1 MVNINIHKQNS
12 LGSSIIFKSVKRSRD
27 PKVWE
32 LLHMAQACKN
42 VRQKVDS
49 KHLTPCGIGLNT
61 DNMQMMG
68 VTLPP
73 SINLFPREQSIRFA
87 GSILHITP
95 YVSVT
100 LGAKS
105 SMISGNNFI
114 GYSLSIQRKSVQIF
128 VNFLLCRNVSKIKD
142 MKF

>member
-1 MVNINIHKQNS
+1 
-12 LGSSIIFKSVKRSRD
+12 
-27 PKVWE
+27 
-32 LLHMAQACKN
+32 MAQACKN

-114 GYSLSIQRKSVQIF
+114 GYSLSTQRKSVQIF